1 MPGRARGQLLA
12 LDEHA
17 VGPTLLREMIECRD
31 ADYAPAN
38 HHCPRVR
45 SHSHPLELRT
55 SQPIIVDTRS
65 PRPTDSITVKGG
77 TPMKTIRGI
86 AVLSCL
92 MIVGAAHGDCLKGNA
107 GIPPGANTTDPS

>member
-45 SHSHPLELRT
+45 SHSHPLEQRT
-55 SQPIIVDTRS
+55 SELIIVDTRIS
-65 PRPTDSITVKGG
+65 LLLIASQPR
-77 TPMKTIRGI
+77 
-86 AVLSCL
+86 
-92 MIVGAAHGDCLKGNA
+92 GNA
-107 GIPPGANTTDPS
+107 NEEHSWNRGLVLPDDCGRGACRLHERKCRNSAGRE